1 MRELTTVAHMARNII
16 KLLFIVNAN
25 LKILSNNNFIHFLFD
40 SNTNNI
46 AKMHK

>member
-1 MRELTTVAHMARNII
+1 MAKNII
-16 KLLFIVNAN
+16 KLFFIVNAN

-46 AKMHK
+46 TKMHK